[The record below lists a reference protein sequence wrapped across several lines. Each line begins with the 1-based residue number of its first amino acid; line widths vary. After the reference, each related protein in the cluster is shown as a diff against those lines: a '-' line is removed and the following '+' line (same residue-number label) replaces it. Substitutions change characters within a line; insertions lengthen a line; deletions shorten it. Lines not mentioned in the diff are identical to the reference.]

1 MPGPDQQART
11 NTESAL
17 GTTKTNVA
25 FGRIAAQVS
34 IAVNPLG
41 EREGVQRPLTGPVTE
56 KTGMVSKAIVN
67 CTVRSVIFS
76 VAGSLSQHTN
86 LNFGSACV
94 VIVVVSE
101 IESAL
106 A

>member
-11 NTESAL
+11 NTESSL

-25 FGRIAAQVS
+25 FGRI
-34 IAVNPLG
+34 L
-41 EREGVQRPLTGPVTE
+41 EREGVQIPLTGPSSE
-56 KTGMVSKAIVN
+56 MMGMVTKAIVN

-86 LNFGSACV
+86 LYFRSACV
-94 VIVVVSE
+94 VMVVASE

>member
-1 MPGPDQQART
+1 MSPPVAGSGFGTGVAGEEQRTMPGPDQQART

-17 GTTKTNVA
+17 GTSKTNVA

-56 KTGMVSKAIVN
+56 KTGMVTKAIV
-67 CTVRSVIFS
+67 
-76 VAGSLSQHTN
+76 
-86 LNFGSACV
+86 
-94 VIVVVSE
+94 
-101 IESAL
+101 
-106 A
+106 